1 MKTSRCQAQFGVASY
16 AHTKKWH
23 IFLADEKMNSR
34 QCVRND
40 SAVLFRFMLR
50 ERYRRHVVASALTF
64 RDFVPR
70 LELLTHYR
78 DFLGISGILGDF
90 HKSVKMYERNYFS
103 LFCKS
108 YLILFL
114 SFIIGTPILC
124 WTTSDL
130 WIFRDFLVLFQGFLE
145 LHLWEPWLWLCMI
158 GERALLKGKF

>member
-1 MKTSRCQAQFGVASY
+1 MSAIDVAQALFGVGRGSPNPTRILLY
-16 AHTKKWH
+16 SDDKNKSLFKLNSCR
-23 IFLADEKMNSR
+23 ILRADEKMNSR
-34 QCVRND
+34 KCVGND

-90 HKSVKMYERNYFS
+90 QKSVKMYERNYFS

-124 WTTSDL
+124 
-130 WIFRDFLVLFQGFLE
+130 
-145 LHLWEPWLWLCMI
+145 
-158 GERALLKGKF
+158 